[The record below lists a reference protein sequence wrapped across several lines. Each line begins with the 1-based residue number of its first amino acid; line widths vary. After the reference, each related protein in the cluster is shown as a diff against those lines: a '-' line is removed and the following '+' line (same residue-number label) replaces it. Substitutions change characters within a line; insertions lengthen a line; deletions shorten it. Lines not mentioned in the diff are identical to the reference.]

1 MSASSPPPLAN
12 AIVDELDR
20 DTPDAIVGIDLGM
33 TTTKVTIRYLAPGR
47 PKRQQ
52 IPVTSLHNTE
62 WTPTAVSYGVG
73 QRGQDDQVLKTGH
86 EALRGKLTEGVN
98 VYECFK
104 LDALRNPRA
113 RIASSNGKCETE
125 GGKLVLDFLIALRK
139 PLIDFFDR
147 QRDEEEVPAWQHA
160 KIHITLSIPGI
171 VGDAGRETL
180 YALAKQAFHRPNV
193 AVWPVALSEPE
204 VAAYSVAE
212 TIKEQ
217 VPNLPKRSTLLVAD
231 LEGGTCDLALV
242 QVHKNKPVLG
252 KAFIKP
258 VSSMFRGGSHID
270 KKLQG
275 LVTET
280 FQRAAPSLKGAITPA
295 GAAHAVFSDPKFW
308 DYKAE
313 FSKGGEIVLYNIR
326 HLAEQTNVPEI
337 GGIGIQGEFLV
348 VKWEALKPL
357 FDAQIYGSP
366 GQPAI
371 VEHLL
376 DMRDDVYV
384 GSHLAN
390 EAKLGAGIDCFVF
403 VGGFG
408 SSEHV
413 QREIKTA
420 LAAGAS
426 PASRATLEVTRRT
439 KFVPVHKPQMAVAHG
454 LVEAHHL
461 FLKKWKLQDVMPAA
475 TLRRL
480 MGSRRRRAV

>member
-1 MSASSPPPLAN
+1 M
-12 AIVDELDR
+12 
-20 DTPDAIVGIDLGM
+20 
-33 TTTKVTIRYLAPGR
+33 
-47 PKRQQ
+47 
-52 IPVTSLHNTE
+52 
-62 WTPTAVSYGVG
+62 
-73 QRGQDDQVLKTGH
+73 
-86 EALRGKLTEGVN
+86 
-98 VYECFK
+98 
-104 LDALRNPRA
+104 
-113 RIASSNGKCETE
+113 ASSNGKCETE
-125 GGKLVLDFLIALRK
+125 GGKLVVDFLGALEGH
-139 PLIDFFDR
+139 LMDFFDR
-147 QRDEEEVPAWQHA
+147 QQDKNSVPAWRDA

-180 YALAKQAFHRPNV
+180 YALAKQAFHQPNV

-204 VAAYSVAE
+204 VAAYSVAK

-231 LEGGTCDLALV
+231 LGGGTCDLALV
-242 QVHKNKPVLG
+242 QVHKDKPALG

-270 KKLQG
+270 KKLQD
-275 LVTET
+275 LVAET
-280 FQRAAPSLKGAITPA
+280 FQRATPYLKGAITPA
-295 GAAHAVFSDPKFW
+295 GAAHAVFSDPNFW
-308 DYKAE
+308 NYKAE
-313 FSKGGEIVLYNIR
+313 FSKGGETVVYNIR
-326 HLAEQTNVPEI
+326 HLAEPTNVPEI
-337 GGIGIQGEFLV
+337 GGIGIQGELLV
-348 VKWEALKPL
+348 VKREALKPL

-408 SSEHV
+408 SSEYV
-413 QREIKTA
+413 QHEVKAA
-420 LAAGAS
+420 LAVGAS

-439 KFVPVHKPQMAVAHG
+439 KFVPVDKPQMAVAHG
-454 LVEAHHL
+454 IVEAHDL